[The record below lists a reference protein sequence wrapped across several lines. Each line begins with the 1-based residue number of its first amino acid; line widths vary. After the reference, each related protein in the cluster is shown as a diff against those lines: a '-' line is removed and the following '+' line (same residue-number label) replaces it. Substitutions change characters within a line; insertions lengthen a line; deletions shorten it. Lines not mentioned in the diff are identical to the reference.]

1 MARSNGGK
9 AKAFFRANPSG
20 AFDQYLQDIQKLP
33 LIKDPAEERRLA
45 RRVQRGDEK
54 AAERLVTANLRF
66 VISYVKK
73 YQGHG
78 LDLSELVAI
87 GNEGLLKA
95 VKKFDP
101 DQGVKF
107 ISYAV
112 WWVRQAVLKAL
123 AEQTRSVRIPLNQN
137 SQLIRMSR
145 TETYLSQE
153 LGREPTDDEIAL
165 ALEDTV
171 ENVRTARRMTAAE
184 LSLDAPVD
192 RTDKD
197 AATLGERFAGQEG
210 GEIEEKTDGKL
221 MREFIDRIFQKYL
234 TPRERKILYL
244 YYGLAAF
251 FEAVIEVEDLPLA
264 GGEVFLEDAVDELT
278 HQLAVGLLLD
288 LAALLAGEPLAQRG
302 GVLVG
307 AIHGGVERQLGGR
320 HAARGADV
328 FNGVFEGQGDF
339 VVGGFATELLRQVCL
354 GAAHADQLRV
364 LVQRDADAAGLLGQ
378 RLQHRLPHPPHR
390 VRDELHTLVGIELL
404 HRLEQP
410 FVSDGDQLGEIE
422 TVTLILLDVGD
433 DESEVGCHQALGG
446 FFIAPLHPP
455 RQPALLGGVFDQGQL
470 LDVLE
475 VLVEGAGRIGTK
487 ERLRLT
493 SVRPRH
499 S

>member
-1 MARSNGGK
+1 MARSSTGK
-9 AKAFFRANPSG
+9 AKAFFRSTPSG

-33 LIKDPAEERRLA
+33 LIKDPEEERRLA
-45 RRVQRGDEK
+45 RRVQKGDER

-145 TETYLSQE
+145 TETFLSQE
-153 LGREPTDDEIAL
+153 LGREPTDNEIAT

-192 RTDKD
+192 RSDKD
-197 AATLGERFAGQEG
+197 AATLGERFAGIEG
-210 GEIEEKTDGKL
+210 GEIEETTDGKL

-234 TPRERKILYL
+234 APRERKILYL
-244 YYGLAAF
+244 YYGLEEGSEAMTLEKIGALMGVTRERIRQIRERAFEKLRESPDGRALKGFWRAA
-251 FEAVIEVEDLPLA
+251 
-264 GGEVFLEDAVDELT
+264 
-278 HQLAVGLLLD
+278 
-288 LAALLAGEPLAQRG
+288 
-302 GVLVG
+302 
-307 AIHGGVERQLGGR
+307 
-320 HAARGADV
+320 
-328 FNGVFEGQGDF
+328 
-339 VVGGFATELLRQVCL
+339 
-354 GAAHADQLRV
+354 
-364 LVQRDADAAGLLGQ
+364 
-378 RLQHRLPHPPHR
+378 
-390 VRDELHTLVGIELL
+390 
-404 HRLEQP
+404 
-410 FVSDGDQLGEIE
+410 
-422 TVTLILLDVGD
+422 
-433 DESEVGCHQALGG
+433 
-446 FFIAPLHPP
+446 
-455 RQPALLGGVFDQGQL
+455 
-470 LDVLE
+470 
-475 VLVEGAGRIGTK
+475 
-487 ERLRLT
+487 
-493 SVRPRH
+493 
-499 S
+499 

>member
-1 MARSNGGK
+1 MVPPQIALPRAAGSLQERPRGQRACMEQVTETRSPRGY
-9 AKAFFRANPSG
+9 FRSSPSS

-33 LIKDPAEERRLA
+33 LIDDPAEERRLA
-45 RRVQRGDEK
+45 RRAQRGDEK

-78 LDLSELVAI
+78 LDLAELVAV
-87 GNEGLLKA
+87 GKEGLLKA
-95 VKKFDP
+95 VRKFDP

-153 LGREPTDDEIAL
+153 LGREPTDDEIAM

-192 RTDKD
+192 RSDKD

-210 GEIEEKTDGKL
+210 GEIEEHTDGRL

-244 YYGLAAF
+244 YYGLEEGSEAMTLEKIGALMGVTRERIRQIRERAFEKLRESPDGKALKGFWRAA
-251 FEAVIEVEDLPLA
+251 
-264 GGEVFLEDAVDELT
+264 
-278 HQLAVGLLLD
+278 
-288 LAALLAGEPLAQRG
+288 
-302 GVLVG
+302 
-307 AIHGGVERQLGGR
+307 
-320 HAARGADV
+320 
-328 FNGVFEGQGDF
+328 
-339 VVGGFATELLRQVCL
+339 
-354 GAAHADQLRV
+354 
-364 LVQRDADAAGLLGQ
+364 
-378 RLQHRLPHPPHR
+378 
-390 VRDELHTLVGIELL
+390 
-404 HRLEQP
+404 
-410 FVSDGDQLGEIE
+410 
-422 TVTLILLDVGD
+422 
-433 DESEVGCHQALGG
+433 
-446 FFIAPLHPP
+446 
-455 RQPALLGGVFDQGQL
+455 
-470 LDVLE
+470 
-475 VLVEGAGRIGTK
+475 
-487 ERLRLT
+487 
-493 SVRPRH
+493 
-499 S
+499 

>member
-1 MARSNGGK
+1 MAHVRVRSGK
-9 AKAFFRANPSG
+9 ARALLRSAPSG
-20 AFDQYLQDIQKLP
+20 SFDQYLLDIQKLP
-33 LIKDPAEERRLA
+33 MISDPEEEKRLA
-45 RRVQRGDEK
+45 RRALAGDET

-153 LGREPTDDEIAL
+153 LGREPTDDEIAK

-171 ENVRTARRMTAAE
+171 DNVRTARRMTAAE

-197 AATLGERFAGQEG
+197 AATLGERFAGQES
-210 GEIEEKTDGKL
+210 GEIEEHTDGKL
-221 MREFIDRIFQKYL
+221 MREFVDRIFQKYL

-244 YYGLAAF
+244 YYGLEEGSEAMTLEKIGALMGVTRERIRQIRERAFEKLRESPDGRALRGFWRAA
-251 FEAVIEVEDLPLA
+251 
-264 GGEVFLEDAVDELT
+264 
-278 HQLAVGLLLD
+278 
-288 LAALLAGEPLAQRG
+288 
-302 GVLVG
+302 
-307 AIHGGVERQLGGR
+307 
-320 HAARGADV
+320 
-328 FNGVFEGQGDF
+328 
-339 VVGGFATELLRQVCL
+339 
-354 GAAHADQLRV
+354 
-364 LVQRDADAAGLLGQ
+364 
-378 RLQHRLPHPPHR
+378 
-390 VRDELHTLVGIELL
+390 
-404 HRLEQP
+404 
-410 FVSDGDQLGEIE
+410 
-422 TVTLILLDVGD
+422 
-433 DESEVGCHQALGG
+433 
-446 FFIAPLHPP
+446 
-455 RQPALLGGVFDQGQL
+455 
-470 LDVLE
+470 
-475 VLVEGAGRIGTK
+475 
-487 ERLRLT
+487 
-493 SVRPRH
+493 
-499 S
+499 